1 MLNFIKA
8 ELWKVSRR
16 MSFYVVMGFL
26 LLCAHL
32 FGLLFVGDSFHQLVS
47 GICGTMFAGLVAVP
61 MLVEL
66 VDKSFGET
74 LRNESSFGISR
85 EESYLGKLFSILL
98 VGLAL
103 CAVLIGGVLLSGYV
117 FLSHDSAQK
126 ELVALVVL
134 AYCLAAALPVWCGMA
149 GLCHMLAAIFR
160 SEAVWTSLYYLSLTF
175 LDPIIVAVVVTATGI
190 YLDPSQPRLLY
201 NILLPWSLLVTENM
215 SGHLTLSFLLQCW
228 AVGLG
233 WLGGTT
239 AVGLM
244 VLRRRRLR

>member
-1 MLNFIKA
+1 MLNYIKA
-8 ELWKVSRR
+8 ELWKVSRQG
-16 MSFYVVMGFL
+16 SFYVVTGVL
-26 LLCAHL
+26 LFCAHL
-32 FGLLFVGDSFHQLVS
+32 YVLLFTGRSFYQLVS
-47 GICGTMFAGLVAVP
+47 GACGTMFAGVAVVP
-61 MLVEL
+61 ALVQL

-126 ELVALVVL
+126 ELSALLIL
-134 AYCLAAALPVWCGMA
+134 AYCLAAALPVWCAMA
-149 GLCHMLAAIFR
+149 GLCHMLATIFR
-160 SEAVWTSLYYLSLTF
+160 SEAVWTSLYYLNLTF

-201 NILLPWSLLVTENM
+201 NVLLPWSLLVTKNM